1 MRDREGEHMRTIISI
16 IIWSALSYLCGRSD
30 GSEES
35 YKGLM
40 KLIIYVLL
48 MIGMVIV
55 GTLIY
60 EKGEFI

>member
-1 MRDREGEHMRTIISI
+1 MRTIISI

-30 GSEES
+30 GNEES

-40 KLIIYVLL
+40 KLIIYILL
-48 MIGMVIV
+48 MIAMVIV

-60 EKGEFI
+60 ERAAFI